1 MFFHKKNN
9 NYELYNNL
17 LTLSR
22 NKFFYEKI
30 HLSDTYE
37 TRVYLM
43 FVHFSIILKIFKK
56 KKIKFEQSQYDSL
69 FHTIENNLRE
79 LGFGDVS
86 VNKKMKD
93 LNKVFYDILLKL
105 EKKTSHCTFEID
117 ETFLNKYFFEFK
129 NIESKKFND
138 FRQYF
143 IDFYNYC
150 FEISL
155 ESMLKDIKNF
165 NYGSS

>member
-9 NYELYNNL
+9 NELYNIL

-30 HLSDTYE
+30 HLSDSFE

-43 FVHFSIILKIFKK
+43 FIHFSIILKIFKR
-56 KKIKFEQSQYDSL
+56 KKIKFEQSQYDFL
-69 FHTIENNLRE
+69 FHSIENNLRE
-79 LGFGDVS
+79 LGFGDIS

-93 LNKVFYDILLKL
+93 LNKIFYDILLKF
-105 EKKTSHCTFEID
+105 EKKTSHSIFKID
-117 ETFLNKYFFEFK
+117 ETFLKRYFFELK
-129 NIESKKFND
+129 NIDIKEFND

-143 IDFYNYC
+143 LDFYNYC

-155 ESMLKDIKNF
+155 ENMLKELKNF
-165 NYGSS
+165 KF

>member
-1 MFFHKKNN
+1 
-9 NYELYNNL
+9 

-30 HLSDTYE
+30 HLSDSFE

-43 FVHFSIILKIFKK
+43 FIHFSIILKIFKR
-56 KKIKFEQSQYDSL
+56 KKIKFEQSQYDFL
-69 FHTIENNLRE
+69 FHSIENNLRE
-79 LGFGDVS
+79 LGFGDIS

-93 LNKVFYDILLKL
+93 LNKIFYDILLKF
-105 EKKTSHCTFEID
+105 EKKTSHSIFKID
-117 ETFLNKYFFEFK
+117 ETFLKRYFFELK
-129 NIESKKFND
+129 NIDIKEFND

-143 IDFYNYC
+143 LDFYNYC

-155 ESMLKDIKNF
+155 ENMLKELKNF
-165 NYGSS
+165 KF

>member
-1 MFFHKKNN
+1 
-9 NYELYNNL
+9 LYNIL

-30 HLSDTYE
+30 HLSDSFE

-43 FVHFSIILKIFKK
+43 FIHFSIILKIFKR
-56 KKIKFEQSQYDSL
+56 KKIKFEQSQYDFL
-69 FHTIENNLRE
+69 FHSIENNLRE
-79 LGFGDVS
+79 LGFGDIS

-93 LNKVFYDILLKL
+93 LNKIFYDILLKF
-105 EKKTSHCTFEID
+105 EKKTSHSIFKID
-117 ETFLNKYFFEFK
+117 ETFLKRYFFELK
-129 NIESKKFND
+129 NIDIKEFND

-143 IDFYNYC
+143 LDFYNYC

-155 ESMLKDIKNF
+155 ENMLKELKNF
-165 NYGSS
+165 KF

>member
-1 MFFHKKNN
+1 MFFHKKNTHN
-9 NYELYNNL
+9 NELYSIL

-30 HLSDTYE
+30 HLSDTFE
-37 TRVYLM
+37 TRIYLM
-43 FVHFSIILKIFKK
+43 FIHFSIILKIFKK
-56 KKIKFEQSQYDSL
+56 KERKFEQSQYDS
-69 FHTIENNLRE
+69 FFYTIENNLRE
-79 LGFGDVS
+79 LGFGDIS

-93 LNKVFYDILLKL
+93 LNKVFYDILLKF
-105 EKKTSHCTFEID
+105 EKKTSSGVFEID
-117 ETFLNKYFFEFK
+117 KTFLNKYFHEFK
-129 NIESKKFND
+129 NINIKEFND

-143 IDFYNYC
+143 LNFYNYC

-165 NYGSS
+165 KF